1 MLIMIN
7 YYKKNMD
14 EYKYT
19 IDNKNKLTLDH
30 YHHGLVRFSLGAYDN
45 PSKSATL
52 DYERFHNKEW
62 KVVDKVKLE
71 NKNEYKELKDYGK
84 VRMLDYHIK
93 QDHGILLT
101 IGVVVKNADY
111 DKCINCK
118 KNNDLIYDFDTKK
131 TLCIKCYL
139 K

>member
-1 MLIMIN
+1 ME
-7 YYKKNMD
+7 

-30 YHHGLVRFSLGAYDN
+30 YYDDHHHGLVRFSLGAYDN
-45 PSKSATL
+45 PSKTATL
-52 DYERFHNKEW
+52 DYERFHNNKEW
-62 KVVDKVKLE
+62 KIEDKVKLE
-71 NKNEYKELKDYGK
+71 NKNEYKDLKNYGK
-84 VRMLDYHIK
+84 VRMLDYQIK
-93 QDHGILLT
+93 KDHGILLT

-118 KNNDLIYDFDTKK
+118 KNNDLIYDFDIKK
-131 TLCIKCYL
+131 TLCTTCYL